1 MTRLICSLFLG
12 AMLSALP
19 LRAQIDSMCID
30 VGSMYNYAGLPQNG
44 GLYMTA
50 DGEVRTLV
58 LFIQFLGDNTHA
70 NGTHW
75 NPNQRPD
82 YFDSYIDSTT
92 SQASVNGSFSD
103 YYRELSFDR
112 LKIFGKP
119 YFAVTPHTESYYRD
133 SVGGSPDDAYGR
145 ATKDVLQTLDGQIN
159 YALYDNWTFNHSG
172 YNHSQTPDGVVDLI
186 IVIYRNSVYPSGDK
200 AQGIATLG
208 LAEGP
213 ITLDGKTIKFGFPS
227 SGITNSGGFW
237 DMWLPS
243 TKHEL
248 GHVLLGSGHPS
259 GFLWGI
265 MPGPHSAANAYERHR
280 LGWITYVDITQN
292 TTATL
297 PDFFTTGVAY
307 RIAVPGT
314 TDDAFFIENHQKLSY
329 YDDPNYTRQGKGL
342 FIYQVKGTGN
352 HPAYDLEIAEGK
364 FNWSVPYWID
374 NPWGPSPDSLPV
386 FLQGLQNKNG
396 FDGREK
402 PTLPHPMSNG
412 ATTCEIFFID
422 SAGTPLHVDRFLG
435 GPLDAYGMDYNQ
447 VFSPWSNPDSR
458 IWNNTTATNI
468 AVEIQSKSIGQ
479 NGEDIFNVKFWLTN
493 PQDAAP
499 SKPYLAYVGKN
510 TPSSNLIRISW
521 YRNTEPDVNGYE
533 VWRGISSAP
542 NTLPTSWLLR
552 YTVTDTFVVEEDFVI
567 GNGNYGYAH
576 YKIKAKDTQNKKSV
590 YSNSRAV
597 AKGFELMKSAMGG
610 ELPSRFD
617 LAQNY
622 PNPFNPSTTIRY
634 SVPFESR
641 INIAVYN
648 VLGQQ
653 IRVLVDESKPTGYF
667 ETVWDGRDHF
677 GNQVS
682 SGIYLYQLSAGAF
695 VKTNKMILVK

>member
-70 NGTHW
+70 TGTHW

-133 SVGGSPDDAYGR
+133 TLQLGIQAYGR
-145 ATKDVLQTLDGQIN
+145 ATKDVLQALDGQIN

-186 IVIYRNSVYPSGDK
+186 IVIYRNAIYPSGEK

-227 SGITNSGGFW
+227 SGITNAGGFW

-248 GHVLLGSGHPS
+248 GHVLLGSGHPA

-280 LGWITYVDITQN
+280 LGWITYVDVTQN

-307 RIAVPGT
+307 RIQVPGT

-329 YDDPNYTRQGKGL
+329 YDDPNYTRTGKGL

-352 HPAYDLEIAEGK
+352 HPSYDLEVAEGK

-386 FLQGLQNKNG
+386 FLQGTQNRNG

-435 GPLDAYGMDYNQ
+435 GPLDGYNMDYNQ
-447 VFSPWSNPDSR
+447 IFSPWSNPDSR
-458 IWNNTTATNI
+458 IWNNTTASNV

-479 NGEDIFNVKFWLTN
+479 SGEDIFNVKFWLTN
-493 PQDAAP
+493 PQDAVP
-499 SKPYLAYVGKN
+499 SKPYLEKIIAGPDGHPKLY
-510 TPSSNLIRISW
+510 W
-521 YRNTEPDVNGYE
+521 YKALEPDVTAYE
-533 VWRGISSAP
+533 VWSGQSSSA
-542 NTLPTSWLLR
+542 NTPPSNWYLR
-552 YTVTDTFVVEEDFVI
+552 ATVTDTTWIEPDFAI
-567 GNGNYGYAH
+567 GSGPFSKYEH
-576 YKIKAKDTQNKKSV
+576 YKIRAKDSQTKLST
-590 YSNSRAV
+590 YSNSRSV
-597 AKGFELMKSAMGG
+597 RKGPYSSAKI
-610 ELPSRFD
+610 LPEQTLPTEYA
-617 LAQNY
+617 LAQNF

-634 SVPFESR
+634 ELPSDGW
-641 INIAVYN
+641 ATLKVYN
-648 VLGQQ
+648 MLGQE
-653 IRVLVDESKPTGYF
+653 IVTLVDGNHIAGRFQTQ
-667 ETVWDGRDHF
+667 WDGKDRL
-677 GNQVS
+677 GNLVS
-682 SGIYLYQLSAGAF
+682 TGIYLYRLTSGKY
-695 VKTNKMILVK
+695 VKTNKMIFVK